1 MEFKEK
7 ALVEKIEEEQEE
19 AKRQRELKDKHGIED
34 ENVVVVEK
42 FSLTKFLTKTFIA
55 FVKTIATI
63 TLLILAAIGII
74 ALIYDDIRTPLF
86 DILKDGLYMF
96 I

>member
-7 ALVEKIEEEQEE
+7 ALVEKIEEEQAEE
-19 AKRQRELKDKHGIED
+19 RHQRQLKSKHGIED

-42 FSLTKFLTKTFIA
+42 FSLTKFFTKTFIA
-55 FVKTIATI
+55 LIKTLATIA
-63 TLLILAAIGII
+63 LLILAAIGII
-74 ALIYDDIRTPLF
+74 ALIYDEVRMPLF